1 MGAQGS
7 KGEKLMLTK
16 EDLKE
21 LEMKVLLL
29 GASES
34 GKTTIFK
41 QMKILHGD
49 GFSAAERQNFVGLIQ
64 AQCINNFRNLVSGA
78 RMLNLLSAEVEQTAL
93 DVLRAL
99 DDEGLT
105 HKNVNTLVG
114 LWRSEPL
121 QKAYDQRSRFQL
133 SDSAQ
138 FFLDDLERVSEHNFQ
153 PCDEDIVMCSQH
165 SKECNE
171 LVVSVSGMPFR
182 MVDIGGQRSERRK
195 WISSFDSVETVSH
208 TQATLKMICDCAF
221 CLSHDQ
227 PSHSPLLLFITGRIC
242 CCDQRV

>member
-138 FFLDDLERVSEHNFQ
+138 L
-153 PCDEDIVMCSQH
+153 
-165 SKECNE
+165 
-171 LVVSVSGMPFR
+171 
-182 MVDIGGQRSERRK
+182 
-195 WISSFDSVETVSH
+195 
-208 TQATLKMICDCAF
+208 
-221 CLSHDQ
+221 
-227 PSHSPLLLFITGRIC
+227 
-242 CCDQRV
+242 